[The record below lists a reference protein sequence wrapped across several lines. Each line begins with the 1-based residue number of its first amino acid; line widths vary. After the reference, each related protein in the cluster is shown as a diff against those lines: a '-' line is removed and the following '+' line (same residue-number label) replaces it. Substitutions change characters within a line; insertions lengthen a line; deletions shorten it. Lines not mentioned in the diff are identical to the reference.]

1 MSGLWKG
8 ILVASLA
15 INFLFAGFVV
25 GHQFGRNIDREK
37 TGTMGHVAGQ
47 GMRGEGMR
55 HRAVLENPMMLARM
69 MVETPI
75 LSDEDRKLVRKA
87 YKDHLPDI
95 RRRAQAIEKARLDAF
110 LALMEVPFD
119 RAAYDSATQRL
130 RNLEAEQAQQV
141 WAGIADGLAALPEER
156 RARLQIYLRVKAEEE
171 YARRKNMRQKR
182 EQEKRKKLQRQ
193 DQPLARPQS
202 EEKEPQE

>member
-8 ILVASLA
+8 ILIASLA
-15 INFLFAGFVV
+15 VNFLFVGFVV
-25 GHQFGRNIDREK
+25 GHQFGRNIDRDK

-75 LSDEDRKLVRKA
+75 LSDEDRKAVRNA

-95 RRRAQAIEKARLDAF
+95 RRRAKAIEKARFDAL

-119 RAAYDSATQRL
+119 RAAYDSATQKL

-141 WAGIADGLAALPEER
+141 WAGMADALAALPEER
-156 RARLQIYLRVKAEEE
+156 RERLQIYLRVKAEEE
-171 YARRKNMRQKR
+171 YARRKNVRQKR
-182 EQEKRKKLQRQ
+182 EQAKREKLQQ
-193 DQPLARPQS
+193 QGQPPAKEQS
-202 EEKEPQE
+202 KEKEPQE